1 MTDIA
6 ILTAVPAGGAP
17 ELASALRSVALGHA
31 ADQPPIVV
39 LHSGLRPRAVE
50 ELVLA
55 YPAIDFLVGDA
66 SFYRG
71 FVRSQGESWVAE
83 AQQLEAL
90 KVASHRRI
98 AFLPPQ
104 LLSAEA
110 VTAVLAADPQPG
122 LPPADEYA
130 SKDVARI
137 WESGSVPAGFSDD
150 FAAAAETRRD
160 RSPWPIA
167 DAILRRSGSAISTV
181 PLSAPGP
188 RPSRDEFLERFLQLP
203 HAAEQLRDFYA
214 RQRQHRALLEP
225 VANPRAAFRDAR
237 ELAKSGQVEEAR
249 TLALAA
255 LRTSDSLPV
264 DGILALATAYRAGS
278 RYGLARNTLVL
289 ARQGTDGTSAA
300 LAEEADIAWIEHDY
314 DRAGDLAVAAL
325 RADLANRKA
334 ETVRGRAELPYTR
347 AEDLPGKSAGPG
359 AEPRPT
365 FAHVA
370 FYVSAKGN
378 FGDVSL
384 PVTVREAVST
394 VSGPSNWLSVH
405 AHQLF
410 DEERLEL
417 VNQTDGI
424 IIGGGGLF
432 LPDTATNSNS
442 GWQWNVD
449 RRMLDRIT
457 VPIGVMTVG
466 YNLFPGQSFHGDL
479 FNSSVVRLVERS
491 TVFGLRNRG
500 SVARVQELLPAD
512 LTERVTFMPCTTT
525 VLNHVREFGTPPVS
539 GSGIVLINAAFD
551 RSERRF
557 GEKYDVFL
565 AQMAQYVRGLRSA
578 GVDVRFAAHLPADER
593 LADDF
598 AAKHD
603 LRLPVHALYDMTLEQ
618 GYDLY
623 RSVSLVVGM
632 RGHAT
637 MIPFGLGTPV
647 LSLISHPKMRYFLE
661 DIGRVEWGFDIF
673 EDDLAAGL
681 GERTRD
687 ILEHEE
693 RYRADVAQLQLE
705 LLKPVRETVER
716 FHGAFR

>member
-1 MTDIA
+1 VSDIA
-6 ILTAVPAGGAP
+6 IVTALPKGGAA
-17 ELASALRSVALGHA
+17 ELAAALRSVALEHA
-31 ADQPPIVV
+31 AGQPPIIV
-39 LHSGLRPRAVE
+39 LHTGLRPRAVE

-55 YPAIDFLVGDA
+55 YPAVDFVLGDA
-66 SFYRG
+66 SFSDS
-71 FVRSQGESWVAE
+71 FARSEGTSWAAE

-90 KVASHRRI
+90 NVGAHARI
-98 AFLPPQ
+98 AFLPPE

-110 VTAVLAADPQPG
+110 VSLVLAAEA
-122 LPPADEYA
+122 PAAGNGAAGD
-130 SKDVARI
+130 SVARI
-137 WESGSVPAGFSDD
+137 WESAGVPGD
-150 FAAAAETRRD
+150 FFDQFALQAETRRD
-160 RSPWPIA
+160 RRPWEIA
-167 DAILRRSGSAISTV
+167 EAILRRSGGAV
-181 PLSAPGP
+181 G
-188 RPSRDEFLERFLQLP
+188 RVQLP
-203 HAAEQLRDFYA
+203 AAPQSPTTEQLVERLRQLPDAPPELIAFYSA
-214 RQRQHRALLEP
+214 QLEGDTTLP
-225 VANPRAAFRDAR
+225 PAGNPRNAFRDAR
-237 ELAKSGQVEEAR
+237 ELAKSGKVDEAR
-249 TLALAA
+249 TIALAA
-255 LRTSDSLPV
+255 LRASEQLPV
-264 DGILALATAYRAGS
+264 DGILALASAFRAAS
-278 RYGLARNTLVL
+278 RYTLARNTLVL
-289 ARQGTDGTSAA
+289 ARQGTAGTTAA

-314 DRAGDLAVAAL
+314 GRARELAIASL
-325 RADLANRKA
+325 RADLSNRKA
-334 ETVRGRAELPYTR
+334 ETIRGRAELPYTR
-347 AEDLPGKSAGPG
+347 AEDLPGRSAEPG

-405 AHQLF
+405 AHQFF

-442 GWQWNVD
+442 GWQWNIH

-479 FNSSVVRLVERS
+479 FTSSVVRLVERS
-491 TVFGLRNRG
+491 SVFGLRNRG

-512 LTERVTFMPCTTT
+512 LTDRVTFMPCTTT
-525 VLNHVREFGTPPVS
+525 VLNHVRSFDTPPRS
-539 GSGIVLINAAFD
+539 GTGIVLINAAFD

-565 AQMAQYVRGLRSA
+565 TQMAQYVRDLRSA
-578 GVDVRFAAHLPADER
+578 GVDVRFASHLPADER
-593 LADDF
+593 LTDDL
-598 AAKHD
+598 ASTHD
-603 LRLPVHALYDMTLEQ
+603 IRMPVHALYDMTLEE
-618 GYDLY
+618 GYELY

-661 DIGRVEWGFDIF
+661 DIGRTEWGFDIF
-673 EDDLAAGL
+673 EKDLAVRM

-687 ILEHEE
+687 ILDNEP
-693 RYRADVAQLQLE
+693 RYRADIERLQLD
-705 LLKPVRETVER
+705 LLEPVRETVER
-716 FHGAFR
+716 FHGASI